1 MATACLG
8 GLPAFTSAAT
18 LALNALG
25 VVDFFNGILLAVNDG
40 VVDDDRLRQRTAGQ
54 VAKRQHR

>member
-8 GLPAFTSAAT
+8 GLPAFTSVAT

-25 VVDFFNGILLAVNDG
+25 DADFLRGMSLSVDDG
-40 VVDDDRLRQRTAGQ
+40 VVDDDGFR
-54 VAKRQHR
+54 